1 MFFGSR
7 FFFHASFVL
16 SNTYGLFGS
25 SVISPAE
32 TAVGVLGGGFCE
44 VLGAIDFGVVL
55 VLELALA
62 VSLSF
67 FFCSARMVLCILPD
81 LSVIRYDYTLV
92 ADVHISPSSMTFFF
106 FLGGGGISGFWFISC
121 ANAAETAC
129 LVLAPISLAAWHLLA
144 SPSALGVGSVNQ
156 YLSRFAFCAGALI
169 FTQFLWFDYYF
180 GIFS

>member
-106 FLGGGGISGFWFISC
+106 WGGGGDFGF
-121 ANAAETAC
+121 
-129 LVLAPISLAAWHLLA
+129 LVHLLRQC
-144 SPSALGVGSVNQ
+144 SRNGLFGSCTD
-156 YLSRFAFCAGALI
+156 LTCRLAFACFTFCFGC
-169 FTQFLWFDYYF
+169 WFSEPVFKPLCLLCCCSNFY
-180 GIFS
+180 SVPLV

>member
-62 VSLSF
+62 VSLS
-67 FFCSARMVLCILPD
+67 
-81 LSVIRYDYTLV
+81 
-92 ADVHISPSSMTFFF
+92 PSSSAPPAWFFASCRIFPSFAMIILWLRTF
-106 FLGGGGISGFWFISC
+106 IY
-121 ANAAETAC
+121 
-129 LVLAPISLAAWHLLA
+129 HLL
-144 SPSALGVGSVNQ
+144 P
-156 YLSRFAFCAGALI
+156 
-169 FTQFLWFDYYF
+169 
-180 GIFS
+180 

>member
-106 FLGGGGISGFWFISC
+106 FWGGGGFRVFGSS
-121 ANAAETAC
+121 
-129 LVLAPISLAAWHLLA
+129 LAPMQPKRLVWFLHRSHLPLGICLLHLL
-144 SPSALGVGSVNQ
+144 
-156 YLSRFAFCAGALI
+156 
-169 FTQFLWFDYYF
+169 LWVLVQ
-180 GIFS
+180 